1 MLRYVNIKR
10 LQCWIFYEE
19 NYMTVAEQVATL
31 KSRHAEI
38 EKNIEDEIGRP
49 QPDHNVVAGLK
60 KQKLRIKDELFELGA
75 Q

>member
-1 MLRYVNIKR
+1 
-10 LQCWIFYEE
+10 
-19 NYMTVAEQVATL
+19 MTVAEQVATL
-31 KSRHAEI
+31 KCRHAEI
-38 EKNIEDEIGRP
+38 EKNIEEEIGRP